1 MTSAHS
7 YLEPTI
13 EGLIHISQIA
23 VKRFAKIEDEI
34 HEGDIV
40 RCKVMSVDTAKKRIG
55 LSRKEAIM
63 EEQPEVAQAIIAE
76 EKAARDKARAERQE
90 RRQQEEQ
97 SRKEAAAAREERR
110 KQREER
116 RAERP
121 ERRHREEPDYQLPPV
136 ESATTSLASLLGN
149 LHIDEDNE

>member
-1 MTSAHS
+1 M
-7 YLEPTI
+7 
-13 EGLIHISQIA
+13 IHISQIA

-76 EKAARDKARAERQE
+76 EKASRDKARAERQE